1 MLPPLPPAAAP
12 QLSAP
17 RLRAARCPPCAAR
30 GRTSRFRH
38 HREPLSCGKRERRR
52 TDTSPADGDENKGV
66 YAEHGRCHRG
76 LPEALPAAPVPAG
89 MATAASPDP
98 PSPEGITCRFAVGNA
113 GPRGFAVVCR
123 AVPASREELSN
134 RPLRDSPGPGP
145 AARTVGNSRSCGK
158 SRRGRAGP
166 AGRGEERREP
176 GARPSPSPAAL
187 PWPSAG
193 NKWRRGRCLQPFP
206 PPAAPCREPRNRAR
220 SDGGPGRSREDPAPR
235 SGAASPPAPLSPAAA
250 AAHNKAA
257 HEDASRL
264 QPRGPRNPRL
274 SPRCP
279 VPRSPA
285 PRRDAPSSG
294 AVPPLAASRAPA
306 GPPTAPA
313 LRLHGA
319 LTLPVLG
326 SPSSF
331 AAAAAAPRRTA
342 GEGRGRRG
350 SHPPAQPPTPGC
362 VAPPPRSPALSGF
375 RSPVP
380 PASVSSLRP
389 AFHQCPAPSVL
400 RAFPHR
406 STALRIARGSSPTA
420 PPCLA
425 STSRGSTHPPLP
437 TPHLPVVSIPQW
449 CSIPS
454 AGTPWDSASPRGSI
468 SHRGSASPQGSTSP
482 PRFQHPPWGSA
493 LQPPAVQPPA
503 LPGAL
508 G

>member
-134 RPLRDSPGPGP
+134 RPLRDSVTAPGRAPRRAP
-145 AARTVGNSRSCGK
+145 SVTREVAARAGGAGRD
-158 SRRGRAGP
+158 RRGG
-166 AGRGEERREP
+166 ERREP

-274 SPRCP
+274 SSRCP

-294 AVPPLAASRAPA
+294 AAPPLAASRAPA

-319 LTLPVLG
+319 LTRPVLG

-342 GEGRGRRG
+342 GEGRGGEGEVRTPRPNRR
-350 SHPPAQPPTPGC
+350 
-362 VAPPPRSPALSGF
+362 PRA
-375 RSPVP
+375 
-380 PASVSSLRP
+380 A
-389 AFHQCPAPSVL
+389 
-400 RAFPHR
+400 
-406 STALRIARGSSPTA
+406 
-420 PPCLA
+420 
-425 STSRGSTHPPLP
+425 
-437 TPHLPVVSIPQW
+437 
-449 CSIPS
+449 
-454 AGTPWDSASPRGSI
+454 
-468 SHRGSASPQGSTSP
+468 
-482 PRFQHPPWGSA
+482 
-493 LQPPAVQPPA
+493 
-503 LPGAL
+503 
-508 G
+508 